1 MRKIILIISILFFP
15 QIHFAN
21 SEFVKLKNENV
32 SLLDHTLLKI
42 ESKLVQ
48 RHTLLGPQMLPVRV
62 QFQYI
67 GSQVDFNEEESKII
81 ISIRGEMD
89 KKRYSQKKY
98 IPKISDCNILRNL
111 LLYGKQGYN
120 IFSKKRNVYLTDSIM
135 SEMFISNFLNNLS
148 ITESLKDFILKNT
161 YARVEIIDPV
171 RGNDI
176 FCKGRIA
183 EELQ

>member
-1 MRKIILIISILFFP
+1 
-15 QIHFAN
+15 
-21 SEFVKLKNENV
+21 
-32 SLLDHTLLKI
+32 
-42 ESKLVQ
+42 
-48 RHTLLGPQMLPVRV
+48 
-62 QFQYI
+62 
-67 GSQVDFNEEESKII
+67 
-81 ISIRGEMD
+81 MD